1 MFQVNIEDARSTS
14 LMSLLLT
21 LNILHLFLLFLLLT
35 LSFTVRFN
43 IRFIVYINVAS
54 DDILS
59 IAEQFKKLKRAFYA
73 ADTWFPYS
81 PLPHS
86 LVTGYSKKRCL
97 QRVSNFSLCLG
108 GELGVKFCL
117 GGAGVKMSRLTRTI
131 ILQ

>member
-81 PLPHS
+81 PLLHS
-86 LVTGYSKKRCL
+86 LVTGNLKNDACR
-97 QRVSNFSLCLG
+97 
-108 GELGVKFCL
+108 E
-117 GGAGVKMSRLTRTI
+117 
-131 ILQ
+131 